1 MNRKCRGLSVVV
13 TDRLTQEQRSANMRA
28 IRGRDTAPEFRV
40 RQAAHAAA
48 LRFRLQRRD
57 LPGTPDLVFPRHRVA
72 LFVHGCYWHRHADCR
87 FATTP
92 STNAGFWTGKFAA
105 NVERDR
111 RKAQELEEQGWRV
124 AVIWECETRDP
135 EALPA
140 LVRSRVLGFEY
151 PPAGRNDVSSSAG

>member
-1 MNRKCRGLSVVV
+1 M
-13 TDRLTQEQRSANMRA
+13 TDRLTKEQRSANMRA
-28 IRGRDTAPEFRV
+28 IRGRDTAPELRV
-40 RQAAHAAA
+40 RQAAHAAG

-57 LPGTPDLVFPRHRVA
+57 LPGTPDLVFPRHRAA
-72 LFVHGCYWHRHADCR
+72 LFVHGCYWHRHPGCR

-92 STNAGFWTGKFAA
+92 STNAVFWTRKFEA

-135 EALPA
+135 KALPA
-140 LVRSRVLGFEY
+140 LVRSRVLGFGHP
-151 PPAGRNDVSSSAG
+151 PPAGRNDVSSGAG